1 MKKHI
6 PNFLTLGNLFCGCL
20 SLVCVYSGSMLW
32 AAIFVG
38 IAALFDAADGFVAR
52 LLKTGSPL
60 GAELDSLSDVVSF
73 GVVPASMAFVMI
85 KHSAE
90 TSTGTPYWA
99 YIAFL
104 IALASAYRLAKFNID
119 NEQHHY
125 FKGMPTPANALFWA
139 ALSAHWAV
147 AGFVWQPEQRLILAV
162 VFSFLLVCNM
172 RMFSLKI
179 TDWSLR
185 AQWILYLFIVFVIA
199 AAAVFGFLGIALSVV
214 CYPVF
219 SWFYFFV
226 NRSKYKARAHE

>member
-6 PNFLTLGNLFCGCL
+6 PNFLTLGNLFFGCL
-20 SLVCVYSGSMLW
+20 SLVNIYNDSMLW

-38 IAALFDAADGFVAR
+38 IAALFDVADGLVAR

-60 GAELDSLSDVVSF
+60 GAQLDSLSDVVSF

-85 KHSAE
+85 KYNTE
-90 TSTGTPYWA
+90 TTAGTPYWT

-147 AGFVWQPEQRLILAV
+147 TGFIWQPEQLLIFAV
-162 VFSFLLVCNM
+162 VLSFLLVCNM
-172 RMFSLKI
+172 RMFSLKV
-179 TDWSLR
+179 TDWSLH
-185 AQWILYLFIVFVIA
+185 AQWVLYLFIVFVTVA
-199 AAAVFGFLGIALSVV
+199 VAVFDFLGVALSVV

-226 NRSKYKARAHE
+226 NRSKYKARAGE